1 MAEDIVYEGKSLE
14 ELERDIL
21 CAVCQ
26 EHYTEPKV
34 LPCLH
39 YYCKQCILKLALRKG
54 TNQPFP
60 CPFPCPECRK
70 ETILP
75 EGGVEEL
82 KTAFFV
88 HRMEAMYSTVERVHG
103 NVEVKCEGCT
113 SGSNATSFCRQCAV
127 FICSAC
133 VESHQRMKIFE
144 GHDVVSML
152 DLKVGKVKPAINIK
166 ETATLVKCEVHKEF
180 LKLYCFDCDRLIC
193 RDCTVKDH
201 RDHNFEFCA
210 VSAPQ
215 TKEKIMRMLEPLR
228 KVAESLS
235 LAVEEVQI
243 TKQEVEAQG
252 ISVASTIQSSFDELF
267 EMMKKHKQEMLDK
280 AEKLVQVKMDKLSVQ
295 EKNLSLAG
303 SEVISVVDSTERFM
317 SHCFDNEVMSMHA
330 DIKSQI
336 KCVIEEHDKADRIMK
351 PVEEADMGVEVRCAE
366 ALQQLCQNKLTQLV
380 LDPAQCTL
388 SGEGV
393 KTAEVHQTAEVTLT
407 TKLTNNKI
415 SRCSAKVLGQL
426 KSLYNASVVKCDVDQ
441 SGPGKYRIQYTPT
454 VRGRHELT
462 VSVNGQQIAGTPF
475 PVFVSIP
482 PTHLGKP
489 VQVWDGVKGVRGIAF
504 NSRGQVI
511 VLKEDDHILSLYN
524 KQIIFKSVNRDYLQL
539 LNRYVGGLAVDDE
552 DNIYVSACT
561 LGTCSCLKVSKDGR
575 LIKKAEECDS
585 SCYLGVAQL
594 GEEVM
599 ICDRDRDG
607 TIVVYDRDLNYLRKI
622 TKENMGTLR
631 DISADSH
638 GNLYITDRSK
648 GCIRVLNHHGDLL
661 RSFGCDNNGV
671 NTLTRPL
678 GLHVAGQF
686 VYVCNNGRDND
697 NHNVSVFTTE
707 GEYVTTF
714 GHKGT
719 GEGEF
724 NVPVAVGIDSDGF
737 VYVCDK
743 FNNRI
748 QIV

>member
-1 MAEDIVYEGKSLE
+1 MAEGIVHEGKSLE
-14 ELERDIL
+14 DLERDIL
-21 CAVCQ
+21 CAICQ

-39 YYCKQCILKLALRKG
+39 YYCKKCILKLALR
-54 TNQPFP
+54 TASNQPFS
-60 CPFPCPECRK
+60 CPECRK

-103 NVEVKCEGCT
+103 KVEVKCEGCT
-113 SGSNATSFCRQCAV
+113 SGSNAISFCRQCTA

-144 GHDVVSML
+144 GHDIVSML
-152 DLKVGKVKPAINIK
+152 DLKVGKAKPAINIK
-166 ETATLVKCEVHKEF
+166 ETATPVKCDVHKEL
-180 LKLYCFDCDRLIC
+180 LKLYCFDCNCLIC

-201 RDHNFEFCA
+201 KDHNFEFST

-215 TKEKIMRMLEPLR
+215 TKEKIMNMLEPLR
-228 KVAESLS
+228 MVAESLS

-252 ISVASTIQSSFDELF
+252 ISVASTVNSSFDELF
-267 EMMKKHKQEMLDK
+267 EMMKKCKQEMLDK
-280 AEKLVQVKMDKLSVQ
+280 AEKIVQIKMDKLSVQ
-295 EKNLSLAG
+295 ENNLSLAG
-303 SEVISVVDSTERFM
+303 SEIISVVDSTERFM
-317 SHCFDNEVMSMHA
+317 SHCSDNEVMSMHA
-330 DIKSQI
+330 DIRSQI
-336 KCVIEEHDKADRIMK
+336 NCVIEEHDKSDQNMK

-366 ALQQLCQNKLTQLV
+366 ALQQLRLNKITRLV

-415 SRCSAKVLGQL
+415 SRCSAEVLGQL
-426 KSLYNASVVKCDVDQ
+426 KSLYDGSVVKCDVDQ

-462 VSVNGQQIAGTPF
+462 VSVNGQQIAGSPF

-489 VQVWDGVKGVRGIAF
+489 VQVWNGLKDVNGIAL
-504 NSRGQVI
+504 NSLGQVI
-511 VLKEDDHILSLYN
+511 VLKKDDHILAIYN
-524 KQIIFKSVNRDYLQL
+524 KQIIFKSFNRDYLQL
-539 LNRYVGGLAVDDE
+539 QKYRYVGGLAVDDE
-552 DNIYVSACT
+552 DNIYVTAYT
-561 LGTCSCLKVSKDGR
+561 LGACSFLKVSKDGCI
-575 LIKKAEECDS
+575 IKIVEVCDN
-585 SCYLGVAQL
+585 SCYLGVALL

-599 ICDRDRDG
+599 ICDSKRDG

-622 TKENMGTLR
+622 TEENMGNVR
-631 DISADSH
+631 DISADFH
-638 GNLYITDRSK
+638 GNLYITDRKK
-648 GCIRVLNHHGDLL
+648 GCIHVVDHHGDLL

-671 NTLTRPL
+671 NILTRPL

-724 NVPVAVGIDSDGF
+724 NVPIALSVDSDGF
-737 VYVCDK
+737 VYVCDRH
-743 FNNRI
+743 NNRI
-748 QIV
+748 QIF

>member
-1 MAEDIVYEGKSLE
+1 MAVSIGYKGKSLE
-14 ELERDIL
+14 ELERDIT
-21 CAVCQ
+21 CTVCQ

-39 YYCKQCILKLALRKG
+39 YYCKKCILRLAL

-60 CPFPCPECRK
+60 CPECCK

-75 EGGVEEL
+75 EGGVDEL
-82 KTAFFV
+82 RTAFFV
-88 HRMEAMYSTVERVHG
+88 HRMEAMYSTVERIHG
-103 NVEVKCEGCT
+103 KVEVKCEGCT
-113 SGSNATSFCRQCAV
+113 SGSNAISFCRQCTA
-127 FICSAC
+127 FICKAC
-133 VESHQRMKIFE
+133 VEPHQRMKMFK
-144 GHDVVSML
+144 GHNVVSML
-152 DLKVGKVKPAINIK
+152 DLKVGKVKATINIK
-166 ETATLVKCEVHKEF
+166 VTDYPVKCKVHKKH

-201 RDHNFEFCA
+201 RDHNFEFST

-280 AEKLVQVKMDKLSVQ
+280 AEELVQVKMDKLSVQ
-295 EKNLSLAG
+295 EKELSLAG
-303 SEVISVVDSTERFM
+303 SEVNSVVDYTERFM
-317 SHCFDNEVMSMHA
+317 RHSSDNEVMSMHA
-330 DIKSQI
+330 DIRSQI
-336 KCVIEEHDKADRIMK
+336 KREIEGHDKADRIME

-366 ALQQLCQNKLTQLV
+366 VLQQLCQNKITQLV
-380 LDPAQCTL
+380 LDPAQCTVR
-388 SGEGV
+388 GEGV
-393 KTAEVHQTAEVTLT
+393 KTTEVHQMAEVTLT

-415 SRCSAKVLGQL
+415 SRCSAEVLGQL
-426 KSLYNASVVKCDVDQ
+426 KSLYNTSVVKCDVGQ

-462 VSVNGQQIAGTPF
+462 VSVNGQQIAGSPF

-482 PTHLGKP
+482 PTQLGRP
-489 VQVWDGVKGVRGIAF
+489 VQVWDGLKVVCGIAF
-504 NSRGQVI
+504 NSLGQVI
-511 VLKEDDHILSLYN
+511 VLKGHDPILALYN
-524 KQIIFKSVNRDYLQL
+524 KQTMFKSVNRDYLQL
-539 LNRYVGGLAVDDE
+539 RNREIGCLAVDDE
-552 DNIYVSACT
+552 DNIYVTAIGAC
-561 LGTCSCLKVSKDGR
+561 SFLKVSKDGR
-575 LIKKAEECDS
+575 IIKKVEVLNTS
-585 SCYLGVAQL
+585 SYLGVTLL

-599 ICDRDRDG
+599 LCDSGRNG

-622 TKENMGTLR
+622 TEESMVNVR

-638 GNLYITDRSK
+638 GNLYITDRRNR
-648 GCIRVLNHHGDLL
+648 CIHVLDHHGDLL
-661 RSFGCDNNGV
+661 RSFGCDNNSV
-671 NTLTRPL
+671 NVLTRPL

-686 VYVCNNGRDND
+686 VYVCNNGQVND
-697 NHNVSVFTTE
+697 NHNVSVFTIE
-707 GEYVTTF
+707 GGYVTTF
-714 GHKGT
+714 GHKGSSA
-719 GEGEF
+719 GQF
-724 NVPVAVGIDSDGF
+724 NVPIAVCVDSDGF

-743 FNNRI
+743 YNNRI
-748 QIV
+748 QIF